1 MLRAAIA
8 FTALSAM
15 SLGYRPL
22 AIMFAVLGMSFA
34 VAYLL
39 HRDKLRDG

>member
-1 MLRAAIA
+1 M
-8 FTALSAM
+8 M
-15 SLGYRPL
+15 LGYRPA

-39 HRDKLRDG
+39 HRDILRESDKK

>member
-1 MLRAAIA
+1 MLRAAVA
-8 FTALSAM
+8 LTLLSAM
-15 SLGYRPL
+15 SLGYRPA

-39 HRDKLRDG
+39 HRDKLRG